1 MNTENI
7 KIENIENKGNN
18 TTTNLY
24 GLKKDNFDTIITSK
38 IQTLDKLLEK
48 KLITLEEYQ
57 HTKSRIYDL
66 QFDS

>member
-24 GLKKDNFDTIITSK
+24 GLTKDNFDTIITSK

-57 HTKSRIYDL
+57 HTKYP
-66 QFDS
+66 Q

>member
-7 KIENIENKGNN
+7 KIENIEDN
-18 TTTNLY
+18 TTTNLH
-24 GLKKDNFDTIITSK
+24 GLTKEEFNAIITSK
-38 IQTLDKLLEK
+38 IQTLDNLLEK
-48 KLITLEEYQ
+48 NLITLEQYQ